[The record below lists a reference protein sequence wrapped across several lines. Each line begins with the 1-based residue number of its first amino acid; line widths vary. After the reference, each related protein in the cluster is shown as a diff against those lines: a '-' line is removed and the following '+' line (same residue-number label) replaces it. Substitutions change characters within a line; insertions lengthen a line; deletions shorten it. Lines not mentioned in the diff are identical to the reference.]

1 VAKVSDMSAEAPK
14 RRERVNVVWKP
25 AHLVGVLLLA
35 LSYVD
40 ASSVVRVVRV
50 LLFVYFALASLDLAL
65 TRYHLWTFEP
75 TTPELK
81 RYALV
86 TGASSGLG
94 REMSYL
100 LSEQKYSLVLA
111 ARTET
116 VLERMRAEIELVNR
130 PTEVLVCA
138 CDLATNAGIEKL
150 VQFVKDKELVI
161 DILVNNAGA
170 CLTKDFTQLKPKEV
184 DELMTLDMHAMV
196 KLTHAIV
203 PQMVERKIG
212 RVLNMSS
219 IAGAFAVP
227 TAALYGSSK
236 AFVTSFS
243 QALSYELRAT
253 GVTVTCVCPG
263 PVATNFSKTANLDAA
278 VCMTVPGLAGDAKD
292 TAKKALDAMF
302 NGEVLVYDTWFAYL
316 SANMVQSVLPGRIAA
331 CCFGAGM
338 HELKKVWQMVKR

>member
-1 VAKVSDMSAEAPK
+1 MSEAPR
-14 RRERVNVVWKP
+14 RRERVNVVWQP
-25 AHLVGVLLLA
+25 AHLTGVLVLA
-35 LSYVD
+35 LAFVD
-40 ASSVVRVVRV
+40 ASTVVRVVRV
-50 LLFVYFALASLDLAL
+50 LLFLYFVLSSLDLAL
-65 TRYHLWTFEP
+65 TRYHLWTFES

-138 CDLATNAGIEKL
+138 CDLATTEGINKL
-150 VQFVKDKELVI
+150 IKFVKDKELVI

-170 CLTKDFTQLKPKEV
+170 CLTKDFTLLKEKEV

-196 KLTHAIV
+196 KLTHAIL

-212 RVLNMSS
+212 RVLNISS
-219 IAGAFAVP
+219 VVGAFAVP

-243 QALSYELRAT
+243 QALSYELRST

-263 PVATNFSKTANLDAA
+263 PVDTNFSKTADLDKA
-278 VCMTVPGLAGDAKD
+278 VCMTFPGLTADAKD
-292 TAKKALDAMF
+292 TAKMALDAMF
-302 NGEVLVYDTWFAYL
+302 NGEVLVYDTWFAYMA
-316 SANMVQSVLPGRIAA
+316 ANLVQSVLPGRLAA
-331 CCFGAGM
+331 FCYGAGM
-338 HELKKVWQMVKR
+338 HELKNIWQMLKR

>member
-1 VAKVSDMSAEAPK
+1 MSAAR

-25 AHLVGVLLLA
+25 AHLTGILVLVLA
-35 LSYVD
+35 FVE
-40 ASSVVRVVRV
+40 ASTVVNVVRV
-50 LLFVYFALASLDLAL
+50 LLFLYFVLASLDLAL
-65 TRYHLWTFEP
+65 TRYHLWNFEP

-116 VLERMRAEIELVNR
+116 VLERMHAEIELVNR
-130 PTEVLVCA
+130 PTEVLVCV
-138 CDLATNAGIEKL
+138 CDLATTEGINKL
-150 VQFVKDKELVI
+150 IKFVKDKELVI

-170 CLTKDFTQLKPKEV
+170 CLTKDFTELKEKEI

-196 KLTHAIV
+196 KLTRAIV

-212 RVLNMSS
+212 RVLNISS
-219 IAGAFAVP
+219 IAGTFAVP

-236 AFVTSFS
+236 AFVTNFS
-243 QALSYELRAT
+243 QALSYELRST

-263 PVATNFSKTANLDAA
+263 PVATNFSKTANLDKA
-278 VCMTVPGLAGDAKD
+278 VCMTVPGLAADAKD
-292 TAKKALDAMF
+292 TAKMALDAMF
-302 NGEVLVYDTWFAYL
+302 NGEVLVYDTWFAYIT
-316 SANMVQSVLPGRIAA
+316 ANLVQSIIPGRLAA
-331 CCFGAGM
+331 FCYGAGM
-338 HELKKVWQMVKR
+338 HELKNVWQMAKR

>member
-1 VAKVSDMSAEAPK
+1 MSAAR

-25 AHLVGVLLLA
+25 AHLTGVLVLA
-35 LSYVD
+35 LTFVN
-40 ASSVVRVVRV
+40 ASSVVYVVRV
-50 LLFVYFALASLDLAL
+50 LLFLYFIMASLDLAL
-65 TRYHLWTFEP
+65 TRYHLWNFES

-130 PTEVLVCA
+130 PTEVLVCV
-138 CDLATNAGIEKL
+138 CDLSTTGGINKL
-150 VQFVKDKELVI
+150 IKLVKDKELVI

-170 CLTKDFTQLKPKEV
+170 CLTKDFIELKEKEI
-184 DELMTLDMHAMV
+184 DELMTLDMLAMV
-196 KLTHAIV
+196 KLTRAIV
-203 PQMVERKIG
+203 PQMVERKVG
-212 RVLNMSS
+212 RVLNISS

-236 AFVTSFS
+236 AFMTSFS
-243 QALSYELRAT
+243 QALSYELRST

-263 PVATNFSKTANLDAA
+263 PVNTNFSKTADLDKA
-278 VCMTVPGLAGDAKD
+278 VCMTLPGLAADAKD

-302 NGEVLVYDTWFAYL
+302 NGEILVYDTWFAYL
-316 SANMVQSVLPGRIAA
+316 TANLVQSIIPGRLAA
-331 CCFGAGM
+331 FCYGAGM
-338 HELKKVWQMVKR
+338 HELKNIWQMAKR

>member
-1 VAKVSDMSAEAPK
+1 MSAAR

-25 AHLVGVLLLA
+25 AHLTGVLVLA
-35 LSYVD
+35 LTFVN
-40 ASSVVRVVRV
+40 ASSVVYVVRV
-50 LLFVYFALASLDLAL
+50 LLFLYFIMASLDLAL
-65 TRYHLWTFEP
+65 TRYHLWNFES

-130 PTEVLVCA
+130 PTEVLVCV
-138 CDLATNAGIEKL
+138 CDLSTTGGINKL
-150 VQFVKDKELVI
+150 IKLVKDKDLVI

-170 CLTKDFTQLKPKEV
+170 CLTKDFIELKEKEI
-184 DELMTLDMHAMV
+184 DELMTLDMLAMV
-196 KLTHAIV
+196 KLTRAIV
-203 PQMVERKIG
+203 PQMVERKVG
-212 RVLNMSS
+212 RVLNISS
-219 IAGAFAVP
+219 IAGALAVP

-236 AFVTSFS
+236 AFMTSFS
-243 QALSYELRAT
+243 QALSYELRST

-263 PVATNFSKTANLDAA
+263 PVNTNFSKTADLDKA
-278 VCMTVPGLAGDAKD
+278 VCMTLPGLAADAKD

-302 NGEVLVYDTWFAYL
+302 NGEILVYDTWFAYL
-316 SANMVQSVLPGRIAA
+316 TANLVQSIIPGRLAA
-331 CCFGAGM
+331 FCYGAGM
-338 HELKKVWQMVKR
+338 HELKNIWQMAKR

>member
-1 VAKVSDMSAEAPK
+1 MSTAPR

-25 AHLVGVLLLA
+25 AHLTGILVLA
-35 LSYVD
+35 LAFVD
-40 ASSVVRVVRV
+40 ASTVVSVVRV
-50 LLFVYFALASLDLAL
+50 LLFLYFVLASLDLAL
-65 TRYHLWTFEP
+65 TRYHLWNFEP

-86 TGASSGLG
+86 TGASAGLG
-94 REMSYL
+94 REMSYM

-130 PTEVLVCA
+130 PTEVLVCV
-138 CDLATNAGIEKL
+138 CDLATTEGINKL
-150 VQFVKDKELVI
+150 IQFVKDKQLVI

-170 CLTKDFTQLKPKEV
+170 CLTKDFTDLKDKEI
-184 DELMTLDMHAMV
+184 DELMMLNMHAMV
-196 KLTHAIV
+196 KLTRAIV

-212 RVLNMSS
+212 RVLNISS
-219 IAGAFAVP
+219 VAGAFAIP

-236 AFVTSFS
+236 SFVTNFS
-243 QALSYELRAT
+243 QALSYELRST

-263 PVATNFSKTANLDAA
+263 PVATSFSKTANLDSA
-278 VCMTVPGLAGDAKD
+278 VCMTVPGLAADAKE
-292 TAKKALDAMF
+292 TAKSALDAMF

-316 SANMVQSVLPGRIAA
+316 SANLVMSIIPGRLGAF
-331 CCFGAGM
+331 CFGAGM
-338 HELKKVWQMVKR
+338 HDLKNAWQMIKR

>member
-1 VAKVSDMSAEAPK
+1 MSGATPR

-25 AHLVGVLLLA
+25 AHLTGVLVLA
-35 LSYVD
+35 LAFVD
-40 ASSVVRVVRV
+40 ASTVVYVVRV
-50 LLFVYFALASLDLAL
+50 LLFLYFIMASLDLAL
-65 TRYHLWTFEP
+65 TRYHLWEFEP

-100 LSEQKYSLVLA
+100 LAEQKYSLVLA

-130 PTEVLVCA
+130 PTEALVCV
-138 CDLATNAGIEKL
+138 CDLATTEGITKL
-150 VQFVKDKELVI
+150 IKFVKDKELVI

-170 CLTKDFTQLKPKEV
+170 CLTKDFTELKETEI

-196 KLTHAIV
+196 KITRAIV
-203 PQMVERKIG
+203 PQMVERKVG
-212 RVLNMSS
+212 RVLNISS

-236 AFVTSFS
+236 AFMTNFS
-243 QALSYELRAT
+243 QALSYELRST
-253 GVTVTCVCPG
+253 GVTVTCMCPG
-263 PVATNFSKTANLDAA
+263 PVGTNFSKTANLDKA
-278 VCMTVPGLAGDAKD
+278 VCMTLPGLAADAKD
-292 TAKKALDAMF
+292 TAKMALDAMF
-302 NGEVLVYDTWFAYL
+302 NGEILVYDTWFAYL
-316 SANMVQSVLPGRIAA
+316 TANLVQSIIPGRLAA
-331 CCFGAGM
+331 FCYGAGM
-338 HELKKVWQMVKR
+338 HELKNIWQMAKR

>member
-1 VAKVSDMSAEAPK
+1 MSAAR

-25 AHLVGVLLLA
+25 AHLTGVLVLA
-35 LSYVD
+35 LTFVN
-40 ASSVVRVVRV
+40 ASSVVYVVRV
-50 LLFVYFALASLDLAL
+50 LLFLYFIMASLDLAL
-65 TRYHLWTFEP
+65 TRYHLWNFES

-130 PTEVLVCA
+130 PTEVLVCV
-138 CDLATNAGIEKL
+138 CDLSTTDGINKL
-150 VQFVKDKELVI
+150 TKLVKDKDLVI

-170 CLTKDFTQLKPKEV
+170 CLTKDFIELKEKEI
-184 DELMTLDMHAMV
+184 DELMTLDMLAMV
-196 KLTHAIV
+196 KLTRAIV
-203 PQMVERKIG
+203 PQMVERKVG
-212 RVLNMSS
+212 RVLNISS

-236 AFVTSFS
+236 AFMTSFS
-243 QALSYELRAT
+243 QALSYELRST

-263 PVATNFSKTANLDAA
+263 PVNTNFSKTADLDKA
-278 VCMTVPGLAGDAKD
+278 VCMTLPGLAADAKD

-302 NGEVLVYDTWFAYL
+302 NGEILVYDTWFAYL
-316 SANMVQSVLPGRIAA
+316 TANLVQSIIPGRLAA
-331 CCFGAGM
+331 FCYGAGM
-338 HELKKVWQMVKR
+338 HELKNIWQMAKR

>member
-1 VAKVSDMSAEAPK
+1 MSAAAPK

-25 AHLVGVLLLA
+25 AHLTGVLVLA
-35 LSYVD
+35 LAYVD
-40 ASSVVRVVRV
+40 AASIVRVVRI
-50 LLFVYFALASLDLAL
+50 LLFLYFAMASLDLAL
-65 TRYHLWTFEP
+65 TRYHLWVFQP

-94 REMSYL
+94 REMSYM

-111 ARTET
+111 DRTET

-130 PTEVLVCA
+130 PTEVLVCV
-138 CDLATNAGIEKL
+138 CDLATTEGIDKL
-150 VQFVKDKELVI
+150 IKFVKDKELVI

-170 CLTKDFTQLKPKEV
+170 CLTKDFTQLKEKEI

-196 KLTHAIV
+196 KLTRAIV
-203 PQMVERKIG
+203 PKMVERKIG
-212 RVLNMSS
+212 RVLNISS

-243 QALSYELRAT
+243 QALSYELRST
-253 GVTVTCVCPG
+253 GVIVTCVCPG
-263 PVATNFSKTANLDAA
+263 PMATNFSKTANLDNS
-278 VCMTVPGLAGDAKD
+278 VCMTFPGLTADAKD
-292 TAKKALDAMF
+292 TAKMALDAMF
-302 NGEVLVYDTWFAYL
+302 NGEILVYDTWFAYL
-316 SANMVQSVLPGRIAA
+316 TANLVQSIIPGRLAA
-331 CCFGAGM
+331 MCFGAGM
-338 HELKKVWQMVKR
+338 HPLKNIWQMVKR

>member
-1 VAKVSDMSAEAPK
+1 MSGATPR

-25 AHLVGVLLLA
+25 AHLTGVLVLA
-35 LSYVD
+35 LAFVD
-40 ASSVVRVVRV
+40 ASTVVYVVRV
-50 LLFVYFALASLDLAL
+50 LLFLYFIMASLDLAL
-65 TRYHLWTFEP
+65 TRYHLWEFEP

-100 LSEQKYSLVLA
+100 LAEQKYSLVLA

-130 PTEVLVCA
+130 PTEALVCV
-138 CDLATNAGIEKL
+138 CDLATTEGITKL
-150 VQFVKDKELVI
+150 IKFVKDKELVI

-170 CLTKDFTQLKPKEV
+170 CLTKDFTELKETEI

-196 KLTHAIV
+196 KITRAIV
-203 PQMVERKIG
+203 PQMVERKVG
-212 RVLNMSS
+212 RVLNISS

-236 AFVTSFS
+236 AFMTNFS
-243 QALSYELRAT
+243 QALSYELRST
-253 GVTVTCVCPG
+253 GVTVTCMCPG
-263 PVATNFSKTANLDAA
+263 PVDTNFSKTANLDKA
-278 VCMTVPGLAGDAKD
+278 VCMTLPGLAADAKD
-292 TAKKALDAMF
+292 TAKMALDAMF
-302 NGEVLVYDTWFAYL
+302 NGEILVYDTWFAYL
-316 SANMVQSVLPGRIAA
+316 TANLVQSIIPGRLAA
-331 CCFGAGM
+331 FCYGAGM
-338 HELKKVWQMVKR
+338 HELKNIWQMAKR

>member
-1 VAKVSDMSAEAPK
+1 MSETPR

-25 AHLVGVLLLA
+25 AHLTGVLVLA
-35 LSYVD
+35 LAFLD
-40 ASSVVRVVRV
+40 ASTVVRVVRI
-50 LLFVYFALASLDLAL
+50 LLFLYFVLSSLDLAL
-65 TRYHLWTFEP
+65 TRYHLWKFES

-94 REMSYL
+94 REMSYM

-130 PTEVLVCA
+130 PVEVLVCV
-138 CDLATNAGIEKL
+138 CDLATTEGINKL
-150 VQFVKDKELVI
+150 TKFVKDKELVI

-170 CLTKDFTQLKPKEV
+170 CLTKDFTLLKEKEI

-212 RVLNMSS
+212 RVLNISS
-219 IAGAFAVP
+219 VAGTFAVP

-236 AFVTSFS
+236 AFVTNFS
-243 QALSYELRAT
+243 QALSYELRST

-263 PVATNFSKTANLDAA
+263 PVDTNFSKTADLDKA
-278 VCMTVPGLAGDAKD
+278 VCMTVPGLAADAKD
-292 TAKKALDAMF
+292 TAKMALDAMF
-302 NGEVLVYDTWFAYL
+302 NGEVLVYDTWFAYMA
-316 SANMVQSVLPGRIAA
+316 ANLVQTIIPGRLAA
-331 CCFGAGM
+331 FCYGAGM
-338 HELKKVWQMVKR
+338 HELKNIWQMLKR

>member
-1 VAKVSDMSAEAPK
+1 MSAAAPR

-25 AHLVGVLLLA
+25 AHLTGVLVLA
-35 LSYVD
+35 LAFVD
-40 ASSVVRVVRV
+40 ASTVVYVVRV
-50 LLFVYFALASLDLAL
+50 LLFLYFIMASLDLAL
-65 TRYHLWTFEP
+65 TRYHLWEFEP

-100 LSEQKYSLVLA
+100 LAEQKYSLVLA

-130 PTEVLVCA
+130 PTEVLVCV
-138 CDLATNAGIEKL
+138 CDLATTEGINKL
-150 VQFVKDKELVI
+150 IKFVKDKELVI

-170 CLTKDFTQLKPKEV
+170 CLTKDFTELKETEI

-203 PQMVERKIG
+203 PQMVERKVG
-212 RVLNMSS
+212 RVLNISS

-236 AFVTSFS
+236 AFMTNFS
-243 QALSYELRAT
+243 QALSYELRST
-253 GVTVTCVCPG
+253 GVTVTCMCPG
-263 PVATNFSKTANLDAA
+263 PVDTSFSKTANLDKA
-278 VCMTVPGLAGDAKD
+278 VCMTLPGLAADAKD
-292 TAKKALDAMF
+292 TAKMALDAMF
-302 NGEVLVYDTWFAYL
+302 NGEILVYDTWFAYL
-316 SANMVQSVLPGRIAA
+316 TANLVQSIIPGRLAA
-331 CCFGAGM
+331 FCFGAGM
-338 HELKKVWQMVKR
+338 HELKNIWQMAKR

>member
-1 VAKVSDMSAEAPK
+1 MSAAAPR
-14 RRERVNVVWKP
+14 RRERVNVLWKP
-25 AHLVGVLLLA
+25 AHLAGVLVLA
-35 LSYVD
+35 LAYVD
-40 ASSVVRVVRV
+40 AATVARVVRV
-50 LLFVYFALASLDLAL
+50 LLFLYFALASLDLAL
-65 TRYHLWTFEP
+65 TRYHLWQFVP

-116 VLERMRAEIELVNR
+116 VLERMRAEIELVHR
-130 PTEVLVCA
+130 PTEVLVCV
-138 CDLATNAGIEKL
+138 CDLATTEGIAKL
-150 VQFVKDKELVI
+150 VTFVQDKELVV
-161 DILVNNAGA
+161 DILVNNAGV
-170 CLTKDFTQLKPKEV
+170 CLTKDFTELKEQEI
-184 DELMTLDMHAMV
+184 DELLTLDMHAMV
-196 KLTHAIV
+196 KLTRAIV
-203 PQMVERKIG
+203 PQMVERKLG
-212 RVLNMSS
+212 RVLNISS

-236 AFVTSFS
+236 AFVTTFS
-243 QALSYELRAT
+243 QALSYELRST

-263 PVATNFSKTANLDAA
+263 PVNTSFSKTAKLDKA
-278 VCMTVPGLAGDAKD
+278 VCMTFPGLTADAKD

-316 SANMVQSVLPGRIAA
+316 SANLVQSVIPGRLAA
-331 CCFGAGM
+331 CCFGVGM
-338 HELKKVWQMVKR
+338 HELENIWQMVKR